1 MHAMTVTARAPQ
13 ARFRDANDSGF
24 PVVPTNF
31 QPSAP
36 CSPGQECCDD
46 CSQAPAR
53 YLASDIEARPRIP
66 SAFRRGMQGLGVSSN
81 AYLAP
86 FVPGSWSPQ
95 AAARRLPGVGPE
107 ESRPEGFHGLGANVA
122 IAAPD
127 PRIVAASNF
136 LARSGFG
143 NAELNAAGLHRYQVI
158 SSAGHILQT
167 VTFGGFDRST
177 INDYA
182 RSVCSMDDAGNIVP
196 GSGDV
201 TRGRAIV
208 NTIVRGASALVDA
221 IPGAEAD
228 KVAAALRL
236 IADQVGEL
244 ENEIRQRCENVA
256 AARRR
261 LTEGGGVDYNA
272 VAREIIRRHGARGL
286 VTATTGETKAM
297 GTGTK
302 VLLAAGALG
311 ILGAVVFAI
320 AK

>member
-1 MHAMTVTARAPQ
+1 MHALTVTARAPQ

-31 QPSAP
+31 QPGAP
-36 CSPGQECCDD
+36 CSPGQDCCDD

-95 AAARRLPGVGPE
+95 AAARRMPGVGPE
-107 ESRPEGFHGLGANVA
+107 EARPEGFHGLGLGNVFVT
-122 IAAPD
+122 APD
-127 PRIVAASNF
+127 PRIVEASNF

-182 RSVCSMDDAGNIVP
+182 RSVCSVDDAGNIVP

-208 NTIVRGASALVDA
+208 NTIVRGAAALVDA
-221 IPGAEAD
+221 IPGTEAD

-244 ENEIRQRCENVA
+244 ENEIRRRCEDVS
-256 AARRR
+256 AARR
-261 LTEGGGVDYNA
+261 GGVDYNA
-272 VAREIIRRHGARGL
+272 VAREIFRRHGARGL
-286 VTATTGETKAM
+286 VPATTGETKTM
-297 GTGTK
+297 GTTTK

-311 ILGAVVFAI
+311 ILGAVVFAV